1 MATAV
6 SYFICELQS
15 VVHFQL
21 LNPKNGWIIK
31 IDTQDN
37 RKLLYSKLSSH
48 CISSAWDAEGTKWSV
63 IMSQSCLATCTAV
76 LLEFN

>member
-1 MATAV
+1 MILKKTALSLLMATAV

-21 LNPKNGWIIK
+21 LNPKNRWIIK

-37 RKLLYSKLSSH
+37 RKLLYSKLY
-48 CISSAWDAEGTKWSV
+48 
-63 IMSQSCLATCTAV
+63 
-76 LLEFN
+76 